1 MARGGSDREPCPGA
15 GGSPEDGARLPD
27 ARPLAAPAGE
37 PEKRFRF
44 SNAPQDRDFTA
55 FPVPATGA
63 VDNYI

>member
-1 MARGGSDREPCPGA
+1 VH
-15 GGSPEDGARLPD
+15 PEVGARLSN
-27 ARPLAAPAGE
+27 ARPLAAPAGA

-55 FPVPATGA
+55 FPVAATGA